1 MRKHIPYPWNTFRT
15 KNKRFSRNYREPF
28 ENESVFLSTDNRA
41 TQRRKGKKRKGR
53 FSHKQEHE
61 DPDIQIEI
69 VRHGSDNVRII

>member
-1 MRKHIPYPWNTFRT
+1 MWNIDRNYAMEWYLSLARNSTNTF
-15 KNKRFSRNYREPF
+15 
-28 ENESVFLSTDNRA
+28 ENSESIFLCTDNRA
-41 TQRRKGKKRKGR
+41 TQRRKGKKLKSR